1 MSAKPKKKSSVLV
14 PLGVFLML
22 LGVVGPGLLRG
33 IIPTMQRGM
42 LRSLALVSTDLVIL
56 GLFLGVGFV
65 IVGNRRNKK
74 REKEQAGEGPQE

>member
-1 MSAKPKKKSSVLV
+1 MPTKPKKKSSALV

-33 IIPTMQRGM
+33 LIPTMQPGM

-56 GLFLGVGFV
+56 GLLLGIGFV
-65 IVGNRRNKK
+65 MVGNRRNKK
-74 REKEQAGEGPQE
+74 WEKEKVEGD

>member
-1 MSAKPKKKSSVLV
+1 MPPNRKKKSSALV

-22 LGVVGPGLLRG
+22 LGVVGPGLLRAM
-33 IIPTMQRGM
+33 IPTMQPGL

-56 GLFLGVGFV
+56 GLFLGIGLI

-74 REKEQAGEGPQE
+74 WEKESAEGEHK